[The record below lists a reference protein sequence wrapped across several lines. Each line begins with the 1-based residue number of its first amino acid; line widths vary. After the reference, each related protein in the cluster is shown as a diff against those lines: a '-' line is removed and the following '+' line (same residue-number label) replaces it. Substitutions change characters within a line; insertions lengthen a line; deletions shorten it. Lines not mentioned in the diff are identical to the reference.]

1 MILFVSR
8 KTVSIELVGTVALC
22 TQAQGNWSA
31 PILIL
36 STPETGCLD
45 KLVTMKCLILFYLRG
60 RFDLFWQRSIVQHRI
75 STLLHTR
82 SSPALRCCLRLV
94 GLRWPDSDVSSPR
107 SRRVVRF
114 VLSSW
119 SSLALLD
126 CVHRVRSSLRLVV
139 GLVVGCWFGT
149 IESSF
154 FQIGWCSVRSCTP
167 NIRALRSDAHAPSHT
182 QGLHTH
188 LHPHPAPPA
197 HNRIY
202 THILL
207 EPCQS
212 DPALRRLPGSLHHRG
227 VTRGPPL

>member
-1 MILFVSR
+1 M
-8 KTVSIELVGTVALC
+8 E
-22 TQAQGNWSA
+22 
-31 PILIL
+31 
-36 STPETGCLD
+36 
-45 KLVTMKCLILFYLRG
+45 CLILFYLRG

-139 GLVVGCWFGT
+139 GLVVGCWFGK

-167 NIRALRSDAHAPSHT
+167 NIRALRSDGRTRTFTHT
-182 QGLHTH
+182 GTTSTHT
-188 LHPHPAPPA
+188 PTPAPA

-212 DPALRRLPGSLHHRG
+212 DPALSRLPGSLHHRG